1 MTVYT
6 AASQKLFRSLLFE
19 MVSGNYYFRQRFL
32 SHRKIM
38 TSWRCSATT
47 ANLALALLEENN
59 LIFARDRSGHYL
71 REDFREIAMQIL
83 AFDAL
88 PSMPLQKRA
97 LQQRMIGKMVFDKNE
112 PLRIGVILLTPERV
126 PQRRRTIPESVTF
139 DLLAA
144 TTARGIFLA
153 AKEDQTH
160 VDFLVSDGHP
170 ESVKRAIQ
178 RFSVT
183 APDGVAIVR
192 RIFDHSVSPMANE
205 LLRKLIPVVTVFDDC
220 EGTDMI
226 SVNFNNIGMGLTAAQ
241 TLLNAGH
248 RRIGILIPPSS
259 SGNWI
264 DRSLGFERAI
274 VKAGAGLTRFIITD
288 KGSSEEG
295 ESIAKALSQSKTTAL
310 YSVGHELI
318 QSLIPFLHT
327 AGLSIPSKLSLLS
340 SSSIPDISGHPK
352 KVDILRMDFE
362 ELGKMAYRSLVDYRK
377 GQLVQNCYLVNP
389 RHESYGTIRHLRQF

>member
-19 MVSGNYYFRQRFL
+19 MVSGNYYSKQRFL

-38 TSWRCSATT
+38 TNWRCSATT
-47 ANLALALLEENN
+47 ANLAQALLQENN
-59 LIFARDRSGHYL
+59 LISARDRSGHYL

-83 AFDAL
+83 ASDAL
-88 PSMPLQKRA
+88 PSMPMKKRG
-97 LQQRMIGKMVFDKNE
+97 LQQRMIGHMVSDKNE

-170 ESVKRAIQ
+170 ESVKKAIQ

-259 SGNWI
+259 GGNWI
-264 DRSLGFERAI
+264 DRALGFERAI
-274 VKAGAGLTRFIITD
+274 VKESHTDLKRFIITD

-295 ESIAKALSQSKTTAL
+295 ESMAKAISQSKTTAL

-318 QSLIPFLHT
+318 QSLIPFLNA
-327 AGLSIPSKLSLLS
+327 AGLTIPSKLSVLS
-340 SSSIPDISGHPK
+340 SSSIPDVSSHPK

-389 RHESYGTIRHLRQF
+389 RHESHGTIRQLI